1 MVRDQRQKRSR
12 ALGLLARLPNR
23 RSTHLALVGQFLFI
37 VKLKDHDIR
46 APILGMGRV
55 VAIYRRIPV
64 LAKATTNRHDL
75 ARTVLL
81 APLLNQG
88 AGSASPTLAS
98 GDNPVR
104 SLWIIAQITT
114 NLAH

>member
-55 VAIYRRIPV
+55 VAIYRRIHV
-64 LAKATTNRHDL
+64 LAKATTNSHDL
-75 ARTVLL
+75 PRTQLTL
-81 APLLNQG
+81 AP
-88 AGSASPTLAS
+88 SCY
-98 GDNPVR
+98 
-104 SLWIIAQITT
+104 IKI
-114 NLAH
+114 